1 MTRWTSER
9 ASWIVA
15 WDHFRGHGF
24 RFPYKNQ
31 GPSPFL
37 GHKITLTQ
45 EIVGSRIHL
54 PISGGPKVAIIR
66 EIDDLPQAFALR
78 IDVFSG
84 AGLVSREIRIFGPLK
99 RRRWIAF
106 YTTLGFL
113 SCILSARR
121 WEAYFHRLNR
131 VLGIHLHTPA
141 GVLIWRP
148 FWPEGD
154 FQVFR

>member
-1 MTRWTSER
+1 MTRWTCDRTSLI
-9 ASWIVA
+9 AA
-15 WDHFRGHGF
+15 WDRFRGHGF
-24 RFPYKNQ
+24 RFPYRNR

-66 EIDDLPQAFALR
+66 EIDDLAQAFALR

-84 AGLVSREIRIFGPLK
+84 TGLVSGEIHTFGPLK
-99 RRRWIAF
+99 RRGWIAF

-113 SCILSARR
+113 SCIQSARR
-121 WEAYFHRLNR
+121 WESYFHRLNR
-131 VLGIHLHTPA
+131 VLGIHLYTPA

-154 FQVFR
+154 FQVSR

>member
-24 RFPYKNQ
+24 RFPYRNR

-66 EIDDLPQAFALR
+66 EIDDLAQAFALR

-84 AGLVSREIRIFGPLK
+84 TGLVSREIRTFGPLK
-99 RRRWIAF
+99 RR
-106 YTTLGFL
+106 G
-113 SCILSARR
+113 
-121 WEAYFHRLNR
+121 
-131 VLGIHLHTPA
+131 
-141 GVLIWRP
+141 
-148 FWPEGD
+148 
-154 FQVFR
+154 

>member
-1 MTRWTSER
+1 MTRYSCER

-24 RFPYKNQ
+24 RFPYRNR

-45 EIVGSRIHL
+45 EIVGLRIHL

-84 AGLVSREIRIFGPLK
+84 AGLVSREIRIFEPLK
-99 RRRWIAF
+99 RR
-106 YTTLGFL
+106 G
-113 SCILSARR
+113 
-121 WEAYFHRLNR
+121 
-131 VLGIHLHTPA
+131 
-141 GVLIWRP
+141 
-148 FWPEGD
+148 
-154 FQVFR
+154 

>member
-1 MTRWTSER
+1 MFLALLAKIWPKTGGGQPKKTRAFFCGFYSVRFGATIIVLSVIRITQNVIKHVFFSNDPMDCGR

-15 WDHFRGHGF
+15 WDRFRGHGF
-24 RFPYKNQ
+24 RFPYRNR

-84 AGLVSREIRIFGPLK
+84 TGLVSREIRTFGPLK
-99 RRRWIAF
+99 RR
-106 YTTLGFL
+106 G
-113 SCILSARR
+113 
-121 WEAYFHRLNR
+121 
-131 VLGIHLHTPA
+131 
-141 GVLIWRP
+141 
-148 FWPEGD
+148 
-154 FQVFR
+154 